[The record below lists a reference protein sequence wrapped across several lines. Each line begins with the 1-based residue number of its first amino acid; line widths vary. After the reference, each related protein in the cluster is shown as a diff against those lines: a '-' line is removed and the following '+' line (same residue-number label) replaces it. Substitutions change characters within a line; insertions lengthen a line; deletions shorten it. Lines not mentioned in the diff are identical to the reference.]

1 MATIKNITARQIL
14 DSRGRPTLT
23 VKVETENNFGE
34 FSVPSG
40 ASTGSHEAHEL
51 RDGGGEW
58 GGAGVNQAIQN
69 VETIIAPALAG
80 LAVQD
85 QAKLDQ
91 VMLELDGTANRNQL
105 GGNAIIGVSVACAVA
120 AARAEEIQPFEYL
133 RRLAGQSKPL
143 SETPLLFMNLINGGK
158 HSSSKLDWQ
167 EYHLIPQT
175 DNPTE
180 ALAIG
185 TAVMQALAPILRE
198 QYGDLSA
205 NQGDEGGFVPAISD
219 PEAPLAAIWQAVR
232 KTGVEDRVKLGLDVA
247 ASSFYEAG
255 KYKINGQDY
264 SAQQLLELYQKIC
277 RGYPMLSIEDPFA
290 EEDFA
295 DFAKLQAEQSELLV
309 IGDDLTVTNSERLKQ
324 AIELKSISGVIIK
337 PNQVGSLTETLQT
350 IKLAQDNNI
359 KCIASH
365 RSGETNDSFIAD
377 LAVGLGCYGLKAG
390 APASGERVAKYN
402 RLVEIST
409 LIKQK

>member
-120 AARAEEIQPFEYL
+120 AAIF
-133 RRLAGQSKPL
+133 
-143 SETPLLFMNLINGGK
+143 
-158 HSSSKLDWQ
+158 SSS
-167 EYHLIPQT
+167 
-175 DNPTE
+175 
-180 ALAIG
+180 
-185 TAVMQALAPILRE
+185 
-198 QYGDLSA
+198 
-205 NQGDEGGFVPAISD
+205 
-219 PEAPLAAIWQAVR
+219 
-232 KTGVEDRVKLGLDVA
+232 A
-247 ASSFYEAG
+247 ASRRPG
-255 KYKINGQDY
+255 GM
-264 SAQQLLELYQKIC
+264 
-277 RGYPMLSIEDPFA
+277 RGWP
-290 EEDFA
+290 
-295 DFAKLQAEQSELLV
+295 
-309 IGDDLTVTNSERLKQ
+309 
-324 AIELKSISGVIIK
+324 SG
-337 PNQVGSLTETLQT
+337 
-350 IKLAQDNNI
+350 
-359 KCIASH
+359 
-365 RSGETNDSFIAD
+365 
-377 LAVGLGCYGLKAG
+377 
-390 APASGERVAKYN
+390 
-402 RLVEIST
+402 
-409 LIKQK
+409 